1 MRLVSASR
9 QGNEYLYTCYCS
21 HCYNQLTL
29 CVCPVKDDRYEKEK
43 RKTKHEMYI
52 VALKQLYTVK
62 TSNVQEGGVKG
73 RAIHD
78 CGL

>member
-1 MRLVSASR
+1 MCLS
-9 QGNEYLYTCYCS
+9 T
-21 HCYNQLTL
+21 
-29 CVCPVKDDRYEKEK
+29 VKDDRYEKEEG
-43 RKTKHEMYI
+43 KTKHEMYT

-62 TSNVQEGGVKG
+62 TSNVQEGVVKC